1 MKIRKRPLCLTA
13 LALAVVLLCLPAEL
27 FRKASPDA
35 TAHPE
40 ILTGTI
46 CRMEPGGMTVWL
58 TKTNYPDA
66 GIILVS
72 FEAEPSVSIGN
83 TIRIENH
90 FKIRKPEAPTNP
102 GQFDAKLYYQT
113 KGIGLLC
120 YAKDATV
127 IRDDVRWMAQLL
139 YELQESLSAR
149 VRGLFPVD
157 KSGVL
162 EAMLLGN
169 KTDLEAETKSL
180 YQKSGISHLLA
191 ISGLHVSVFGMT
203 LYRFLRKMGGSLR
216 SSGALSLFVVLF
228 YGFLTGMGTSAC
240 RAVVM
245 FAILIIGEMLGKS
258 YDMLTALAFG
268 AILLLLRQPLYVR
281 SASFLLSFGAVAG
294 IGLIFPA
301 LKALFLPKNRRWA
314 KQVEPLLLSLS
325 IQIMTLPVLEYFYS
339 EIPLYGTLLNLVVL
353 PLMTVVMFTG
363 ILAVGIS
370 FVLPGVAR
378 APAFLCGAILEFYER
393 LGTASLRLPGAVFTC
408 GQPKIWQMA
417 GYYTGLVVFL
427 FWRYQLKERK
437 KRRMGQINDPD
448 IRQEEAER
456 AEPHR
461 RILQAGS
468 AAVLGILLLFLTLR
482 LHSGFQLVML
492 DVGQGDGIYLRTAAG
507 TTILIDGGSTSV
519 TKVGT
524 YRILPFLKS
533 EGVGRLDY
541 IVVTHTDEDHISG
554 IKELLETASE
564 PGGLRIGTLLLSGR
578 SMEEEKGQRL
588 MENARESG
596 VTVQK
601 IEKGAVLR
609 DGLTELTCL
618 HPDGTKAYADV
629 NEASVVL
636 ALRYQEFSV
645 MLTGDLEETGE
656 REILERE
663 QKHGGKEWPPY
674 GFAVLK
680 AGHHGS
686 RTSGSEAWLEAVKP
700 RLTLIS
706 CGRDNSYGHPHRE
719 ALERLDA
726 AGSKILQTTECGA
739 ITVESDGKDFRVHAY
754 LQ

>member
-1 MKIRKRPLCLTA
+1 
-13 LALAVVLLCLPAEL
+13 
-27 FRKASPDA
+27 
-35 TAHPE
+35 
-40 ILTGTI
+40 
-46 CRMEPGGMTVWL
+46 
-58 TKTNYPDA
+58 
-66 GIILVS
+66 
-72 FEAEPSVSIGN
+72 
-83 TIRIENH
+83 
-90 FKIRKPEAPTNP
+90 
-102 GQFDAKLYYQT
+102 
-113 KGIGLLC
+113 
-120 YAKDATV
+120 
-127 IRDDVRWMAQLL
+127 
-139 YELQESLSAR
+139 
-149 VRGLFPVD
+149 
-157 KSGVL
+157 
-162 EAMLLGN
+162 
-169 KTDLEAETKSL
+169 
-180 YQKSGISHLLA
+180 
-191 ISGLHVSVFGMT
+191 
-203 LYRFLRKMGGSLR
+203 
-216 SSGALSLFVVLF
+216 
-228 YGFLTGMGTSAC
+228 
-240 RAVVM
+240 
-245 FAILIIGEMLGKS
+245 
-258 YDMLTALAFG
+258 
-268 AILLLLRQPLYVR
+268 
-281 SASFLLSFGAVAG
+281 
-294 IGLIFPA
+294 
-301 LKALFLPKNRRWA
+301 
-314 KQVEPLLLSLS
+314 
-325 IQIMTLPVLEYFYS
+325 
-339 EIPLYGTLLNLVVL
+339 
-353 PLMTVVMFTG
+353 
-363 ILAVGIS
+363 
-370 FVLPGVAR
+370 
-378 APAFLCGAILEFYER
+378 
-393 LGTASLRLPGAVFTC
+393 
-408 GQPKIWQMA
+408 
-417 GYYTGLVVFL
+417 
-427 FWRYQLKERK
+427 
-437 KRRMGQINDPD
+437 MGQINDPD

-588 MENARESG
+588 MEDARESG

>member
-1 MKIRKRPLCLTA
+1 M
-13 LALAVVLLCLPAEL
+13 
-27 FRKASPDA
+27 
-35 TAHPE
+35 
-40 ILTGTI
+40 
-46 CRMEPGGMTVWL
+46 
-58 TKTNYPDA
+58 
-66 GIILVS
+66 
-72 FEAEPSVSIGN
+72 
-83 TIRIENH
+83 
-90 FKIRKPEAPTNP
+90 
-102 GQFDAKLYYQT
+102 
-113 KGIGLLC
+113 
-120 YAKDATV
+120 
-127 IRDDVRWMAQLL
+127 
-139 YELQESLSAR
+139 
-149 VRGLFPVD
+149 
-157 KSGVL
+157 
-162 EAMLLGN
+162 
-169 KTDLEAETKSL
+169 
-180 YQKSGISHLLA
+180 
-191 ISGLHVSVFGMT
+191 
-203 LYRFLRKMGGSLR
+203 
-216 SSGALSLFVVLF
+216 
-228 YGFLTGMGTSAC
+228 
-240 RAVVM
+240 
-245 FAILIIGEMLGKS
+245 
-258 YDMLTALAFG
+258 
-268 AILLLLRQPLYVR
+268 
-281 SASFLLSFGAVAG
+281 
-294 IGLIFPA
+294 
-301 LKALFLPKNRRWA
+301 
-314 KQVEPLLLSLS
+314 
-325 IQIMTLPVLEYFYS
+325 
-339 EIPLYGTLLNLVVL
+339 
-353 PLMTVVMFTG
+353 
-363 ILAVGIS
+363 
-370 FVLPGVAR
+370 
-378 APAFLCGAILEFYER
+378 
-393 LGTASLRLPGAVFTC
+393 
-408 GQPKIWQMA
+408 
-417 GYYTGLVVFL
+417 
-427 FWRYQLKERK
+427 
-437 KRRMGQINDPD
+437 
-448 IRQEEAER
+448 
-456 AEPHR
+456 
-461 RILQAGS
+461 
-468 AAVLGILLLFLTLR
+468 
-482 LHSGFQLVML
+482 
-492 DVGQGDGIYLRTAAG
+492 
-507 TTILIDGGSTSV
+507 

-588 MENARESG
+588 MEDARESG